1 MTYWKNIILFGIKL
15 ALILKKNLI
24 ANLFTVKTLKTK
36 ITFFGDGAS
45 DFHDQDIP
53 KVGYNYTWLAV
64 IANDSALKKDKNYY
78 PQVLL
83 K

>member
-1 MTYWKNIILFGIKL
+1 M
-15 ALILKKNLI
+15 
-24 ANLFTVKTLKTK
+24 KTK

-45 DFHDQDIP
+45 DFHDHDIP

-64 IANDSALKKDKNYY
+64 IANDSALKKDRNYY